1 MLYGEHTS
9 RLLYGGQRGDSQGC
23 HLNRASSPSSRTIIF
38 FFYHRH
44 RHQYNFLAIS
54 TNLLHTHTQ
63 IKGENVSMIKLAE
76 FWVRPGYGGQFRR
89 GGH

>member
-9 RLLYGGQRGDSQGC
+9 RLLYGGQRGDSHPAVQ
-23 HLNRASSPSSRTIIF
+23 SSSSLIIVIDTNNTFLPSAPK
-38 FFYHRH
+38 FYR
-44 RHQYNFLAIS
+44 
-54 TNLLHTHTQ
+54 HTQ
-63 IKGENVSMIKLAE
+63 LKGENVSMIKLAE